1 MSKETTNPI
10 SKLFQSSNFSFK
22 ENKKETPSSEDGH
35 LIVDMIEK
43 DNSYIITA
51 PAAGVSPEDIEIEL
65 NDDYII
71 IKGNRQSHSVS
82 ASHDYIV
89 QECYWGSF
97 SRQIDFPESTISE
110 DATATFKDGMLHVT
124 VPKSKSTKTRTLKIK
139 TI

>member
-10 SKLFQSSNFSFK
+10 SKLFSSSNFSFK
-22 ENKKETPSSEDGH
+22 EDKKEIPSEEDGH

-51 PAAGVSPEDIEIEL
+51 PAAGVNPEDIEIEL

-71 IKGNRQSHSVS
+71 IKGNRRSHSVS
-82 ASHDYIV
+82 ASHNYIV

-124 VPKSKSTKTRTLKIK
+124 IPKSKSTKTRTLKIK